1 MSTVAIKLMQDS
13 LSERWD
19 LPPPCQSLK
28 QHSINIQL
36 HIACYSDFYI
46 WHQDHQDHIHYFQT
60 INNDW
65 SRLPASKPG
74 QTGLL
79 KTQFPRW
86 KFSWSS
92 EGSVRRIF
100 VLRGLQCLCC
110 LLSQCSPCKTHKSPQ
125 STNTYI
131 AMLCCCCNQT
141 IILDIH
147 ISLRFRANLAFIERT
162 FYLRA
167 AR

>member
-65 SRLPASKPG
+65 SSLPASKPG

-86 KFSWSS
+86 KFSWSR

-100 VLRGLQCLCC
+100 VLRGLQSLCSASVH
-110 LLSQCSPCKTHKSPQ
+110 LAKPTNLHKYRYRHVVLCS
-125 STNTYI
+125 
-131 AMLCCCCNQT
+131 CCNQT
-141 IILDIH
+141 IIIQIL
-147 ISLRFRANLAFIERT
+147 FIFLFTRYT
-162 FYLRA
+162 RPDSC
-167 AR
+167 

>member
-1 MSTVAIKLMQDS
+1 MQHSSLSDLNWLFKRNCGLMSTVAIKLMQDS

-65 SRLPASKPG
+65 SSLPASKPG

-110 LLSQCSPCKTHKSPQ
+110 LLSQCKTHKSPQ
-125 STNTYI
+125 
-131 AMLCCCCNQT
+131 
-141 IILDIH
+141 IH
-147 ISLRFRANLAFIERT
+147 ISPCCV
-162 FYLRA
+162 A
-167 AR
+167 AAIKQ